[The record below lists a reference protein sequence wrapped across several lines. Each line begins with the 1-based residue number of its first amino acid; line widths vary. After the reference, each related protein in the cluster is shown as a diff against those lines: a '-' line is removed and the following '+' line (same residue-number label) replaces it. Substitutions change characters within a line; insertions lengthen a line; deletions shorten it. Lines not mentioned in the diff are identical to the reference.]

1 MTVSTEV
8 DHNEYTGNGVT
19 TTFPYTFRVFDKSD
33 LVVQIVDLEENIT
46 ALVLDTDYTVTG
58 AGGYNGGNVILSMA
72 LANGYKISISRELP
86 ATQETDL
93 RNQGKFF
100 AEVHEDAFDKLT
112 MLIQQVRSWFSLA
125 LRKPSFV
132 ANYYDAINNYIR
144 NLRDP
149 ARPQDAATKNYV
161 DTLSA
166 GNTSYADSLFSRTL
180 RTADSIPELP
190 SVELRKNKIL
200 AMDNSGN
207 PIMVLPESGSA
218 ADVLIELAKPTGS
231 DMIGHG
237 SNTVAVLFNAIED
250 VTKISTMQYTDKTR
264 YTLKSWRPATAATAE
279 LYGGGEFVYVANL
292 DRSKHD
298 GGTIIDVTVPYD
310 NDADYL
316 NGIGSA
322 GGSGCLVRVEFS
334 GELKSSWFG
343 AMPSSTGIDSYNSL
357 QRMFNSAQTY
367 RASCKFDSD
376 LLTSKP
382 LVIEPQLMVSGNG
395 KFKTFIFK
403 TTNSTSGLPD
413 MDAPYPD
420 GSTPTGVKY
429 KYDVDAVIIL
439 KPFNDGEYAT
449 GYQLKDFTVENS
461 SNPSSGLMPASSY
474 GIYAPSA
481 NLCHISNVQFY
492 RVGYALYS
500 NDMWMTR
507 LDGLRSFNTNSFIVI
522 DGAGTSIHATN
533 CWAHNCYYGAYSIKG
548 IGYSTFTEC
557 AADGIGGSDH
567 TSGFVYAIQNVQES
581 TFNIA
586 CETTKNI
593 GVLYIKGSDIKVRI
607 QARYG
612 IEGGTDPIQTISIDT
627 STVVFESS
635 AINITNRGSQT
646 PYSMSN
652 SRVIAINS
660 PYITQN
666 AGVYDNNS
674 SVTILDDGV
683 VSVATRTNGVNA
695 TTSLSKDVR
704 IAGIWDNGRIIFE
717 NNQGTLFADGSGHL
731 RWKSGGVPSS
741 NSDGTIIA

>member
-1 MTVSTEV
+1 MT
-8 DHNEYTGNGVT
+8 D
-19 TTFPYTFRVFDKSD
+19 
-33 LVVQIVDLEENIT
+33 IT
-46 ALVLDTDYTVTG
+46 ANVVVSMPSQLFTMARSFKAVANGKIYIGKIDEDPVNPENQIQVYVENEDG
-58 AGGYNGGNVILSMA
+58 SHVPVSQPIIINAAGYPVYNGQISKFVTVQGHSMA
-72 LANGYKISISRELP
+72 
-86 ATQETDL
+86 
-93 RNQGKFF
+93 
-100 AEVHEDAFDKLT
+100 V
-112 MLIQQVRSWFSLA
+112 
-125 LRKPSFV
+125 
-132 ANYYDAINNYIR
+132 YDAYGSQQFYFPNVLKYDPDQ
-144 NLRDP
+144 LR
-149 ARPQDAATKNYV
+149 A
-161 DTLSA
+161 
-166 GNTSYADSLFSRTL
+166 
-180 RTADSIPELP
+180 
-190 SVELRKNKIL
+190 
-200 AMDNSGN
+200 
-207 PIMVLPESGSA
+207 
-218 ADVLIELAKPTGS
+218 ELAQGEGS
-231 DMIGHG
+231 SMVGHG
-237 SNTVAVLFNAIED
+237 NNTVAEVLYAIED
-250 VTKISTMQYTDKTR
+250 VTKISTMQYTDQTR
-264 YTLKSWRPATAATAE
+264 YTLKSWRPVTATTTE

-292 DRSKHD
+292 DRAKHD

-316 NGIGSA
+316 NGVGST
-322 GGSGCLVRVEFS
+322 GGSGCLVRTEFS

-382 LVIEPQLMVSGNG
+382 LVIEPQLKVSGNG

-413 MDAPYPD
+413 MDAPYQE

-449 GYQLKDFTVENS
+449 GYQLNDFTIENS
-461 SNPSSGLMPASSY
+461 SNPSSGPMPASSY
-474 GIYAPSA
+474 GIYAPSV
-481 NLCHISNVQFY
+481 NLCHISNIQFY

-567 TSGFVYAIQNVQES
+567 ASGFVYSIQNVQES

-612 IEGGTDPIQTISIDT
+612 VEGGTDPIQTISIDT
-627 STVVFESS
+627 STVIFEASV
-635 AINITNRGSQT
+635 INITNRGSQT

-652 SRVIAINS
+652 SRVVAINS

-666 AGVYDNNS
+666 AGVYDDNS
-674 SVTILDDGV
+674 SVTLLDNGV

-695 TTSLSKDVR
+695 ATSLSKDVR

-717 NNQGTLFADGSGHL
+717 NNQGTLFTDGSGHL

>member
-19 TTFPYTFRVFDKSD
+19 TSFPYTFRVFKESD
-33 LVVQIVDLEENIT
+33 LLVQVVDLDENI
-46 ALVLDTDYTVTG
+46 AVLALDTDYTVTG

-264 YTLKSWRPATAATAE
+264 YTLKSWRPATAATTE

-322 GGSGCLVRVEFS
+322 GGSGCLVRIGVC
-334 GELKSSWFG
+334 GELKTSWFG
-343 AMPSSTGIDSYNSL
+343 CVHADTGVICTESFQKSIDITKSIGKL
-357 QRMFNSAQTY
+357 II
-367 RASCKFDSD
+367 D
-376 LLTSKP
+376 TSIIIDKP
-382 LVIEPQLMVSGNG
+382 AVVSPQLTIEGMGR
-395 KFKTFIFK
+395 FKTFIYK
-403 TTNSTSGLPD
+403 NNNATSGLPD
-413 MDAPYPD
+413 MQAPTD
-420 GSTPTGVKY
+420 SSPTIIKI
-429 KYDVDAVIIL
+429 KYDVDAVLIV
-439 KPFNDGEYAT
+439 KPFNAGEYAT
-449 GYQLKDFTVENS
+449 SVVMRGFSVENTN
-461 SNPSSGLMPASSY
+461 NPTSGVMPDESY
-474 GIYAPSA
+474 GIYMPVV
-481 NLCHISNVQFY
+481 NLSEFSNIQAY
-492 RVGYALYS
+492 RVGVAFKS
-500 NDMWMTR
+500 FTMWETK
-507 LDGLRSFNTNSFIVI
+507 LFLLRGSQINNLLWI
-522 DGAGTSIHATN
+522 DSGGTSIDAS
-533 CWAHNCYYGAYSIKG
+533 CLWAHQCYYSPYIIKG
-548 IGYSTFTEC
+548 VGYSSFTSC
-557 AADGIGGSDH
+557 AADFVGGNDH
-567 TSGFVYAIQNVQES
+567 NTGYVYQIEKCNQ
-581 TFNIA
+581 TKFDIA
-586 CETTKNI
+586 CEETTNVGI
-593 GVLYIKGSDIKVRI
+593 IYIKESNVEVTIQAKYGVKGGGHDIYTVAIGSSNVIFTTCDIAVSDIGNQRAFSMEHSK
-607 QARYG
+607 
-612 IEGGTDPIQTISIDT
+612 
-627 STVVFESS
+627 
-635 AINITNRGSQT
+635 ITC
-646 PYSMSN
+646 
-652 SRVIAINS
+652 INS
-660 PYITQN
+660 PYISTN
-666 AGVYDNNS
+666 AGVYDEDS
-674 SVTILDDGV
+674 SVTLIDNGT
-683 VSVATRTNGVNA
+683 VSVSGVFNTIPF
-695 TTSLSKDVR
+695 TTAIGKDIVTS
-704 IAGIWDNGRIIFE
+704 GLWDNGRIVFGPGGIY
-717 NNQGTLFADGSGHL
+717 GTLFADGSGGL
-731 RWKSGGVPSS
+731 RYKSSGLPAN
-741 NSDGTIIA
+741 NSDGIKLN